1 MATTAAEVSG
11 IDSDRDTPLVVDASV
26 ANSITF
32 RKLRSRG
39 HAVFRSNVLPFYYPL
54 FERGART
61 EPDGESIKA
70 PHGSDRATRA
80 LNIAVGVIGLLLT
93 APLFVLIAI
102 AIKLTSRGPVF
113 YKQTRVGLDRRWN
126 RAPTHV
132 DSRIRDL
139 GGRPFTMYKFRT
151 MVVAAESDSKEVWAR
166 PDDER
171 VTKIGRR
178 LRVTRLDELPQLLNV
193 LAGDMNI
200 VGPRPERPTI
210 FAELREAIPDYH
222 MRQRVMPGIT
232 GLAQVNQAYDTS
244 VDDVRRKV
252 QFDLEYLN
260 TRSVARDVTIMA
272 RTVPIMLFSRLGW

>member
-1 MATTAAEVSG
+1 MATTAAEISG
-11 IDSDRDTPLVVDASV
+11 IDSDSNTPLVVDPPSR
-26 ANSITF
+26 NSITF
-32 RKLRSRG
+32 RTLRLRG

-54 FERGART
+54 FERGSRT
-61 EPDGESIKA
+61 EGSARSVAA
-70 PHGSDRATRA
+70 PHGSDHATRV
-80 LNIAVGVIGLLLT
+80 LNLLVGVLGLLLT
-93 APLFVLIAI
+93 APLFLLIAV

-113 YKQTRVGLDRRWN
+113 YKQTRIGLDRRWN
-126 RAPTHV
+126 RAATDA

-151 MVVAAESDSKEVWAR
+151 MVVAAESDSREIWAR
-166 PDDER
+166 RDDER

-210 FAELREAIPDYH
+210 FAELRDAIPDYH

-232 GLAQVNQAYDTS
+232 GWAQVNQAYDTS

-252 QFDLEYLN
+252 QFDLEYLS
-260 TRSVARDVTIMA
+260 TRSVAQDVRIMA